1 VNVADISCPESE
13 PVRAPIRS
21 PSSPRDKR
29 GNGRGITLPG
39 SDFEG
44 FVAAGPVGSGAR
56 FESNFLRRPVR
67 DIRSES
73 EGDILEGRVSRD
85 HVLPPVSRP
94 PRDGGSQRVIGQAA
108 AAVRPTERGVP
119 GPASPGPR
127 PLRGEPGG
135 GGRGG
140 NHGRDPAVEQAGFE
154 PDRWTGPGLTS
165 REWVSASR
173 RPRARS
179 ISEVIVAKK
188 SRMLLWN
195 LNLTCL
201 RKEIEYVLRLNG
213 DDVVPGLPSDRLG
226 GGSW

>member
-1 VNVADISCPESE
+1 VAGRRRPSQILSKWFSCQDELPGGIALGPETRTAERRKDVTAGSRTEAVRASVGSKALADGCRGPVNVADISCPESE

-56 FESNFLRRPVR
+56 FESIFLRRPVR

-85 HVLPPVSRP
+85 DVLPPVSRP
-94 PRDGGSQRVIGQAA
+94 PRGGGSQRVIGQAA

-140 NHGRDPAVEQAGFE
+140 DRDY
-154 PDRWTGPGLTS
+154 S
-165 REWVSASR
+165 
-173 RPRARS
+173 
-179 ISEVIVAKK
+179 VA
-188 SRMLLWN
+188 
-195 LNLTCL
+195 
-201 RKEIEYVLRLNG
+201 
-213 DDVVPGLPSDRLG
+213 
-226 GGSW
+226 